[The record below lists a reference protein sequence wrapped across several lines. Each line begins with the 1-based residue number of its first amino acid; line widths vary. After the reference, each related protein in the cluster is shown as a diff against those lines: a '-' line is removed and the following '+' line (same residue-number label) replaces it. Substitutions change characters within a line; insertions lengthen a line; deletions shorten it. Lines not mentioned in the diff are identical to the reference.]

1 MENEI
6 DERRINERFK
16 LSDAFV
22 SYSLKKG
29 IFFKKSYEEKYPV
42 IEISRG
48 GVRFYDEKP
57 LKIDKEVVLKLYLPN
72 LDDPLTL
79 RGKVVWASFSED
91 ADYKYQNGIQF
102 LPFGTEQGF
111 NPQEALDR
119 IIKIEKEIG
128 NIKQEWPRLF

>member
-16 LSDAFV
+16 LQNAFV

-29 IFFKKSYEEKYPV
+29 IFFKKSYVEKYPV

-57 LKIDKEVVLKLYLPN
+57 LKIDKEVVLKLFLPK

-91 ADYKYQNGIQF
+91 AEYKYQNGIQF
-102 LPFGTEQGF
+102 FPFGPEQGF
-111 NPQEALDR
+111 NPPEALDR

-128 NIKQEWPRLF
+128 NIKKE